1 MLKEYKYNILIISQ
15 NDMFNNQISKMFPPE
30 IINILDYASNCA
42 LSRRMILERNY
53 EILII
58 NSPLNDENG
67 ISLAIDAVEIN
78 KMGVILFTPPQKYD
92 EYYDKTHEFGILT
105 LSNTVSNETFL
116 QTLRLLLSTR
126 QRIERIVEKKL
137 SLSERMAEIRILS
150 EAKLALI
157 DKYYYTEDDAHKY
170 IEKNAMNKRITLV
183 ESARQI
189 LEEIKVKKS

>member
-1 MLKEYKYNILIISQ
+1 MLKEYKYNILITSS
-15 NDMFNNQISKMFPPE
+15 NELYSKSISKMFPPE
-30 IINILDYASNCA
+30 IINVIDYANNGA
-42 LSRRMILERNY
+42 LARRMMLERNY

-58 NSPLNDENG
+58 YSPLSDEAG
-67 ISLAIDAVEIN
+67 IQIAIDAVEIN
-78 KMGVILFTPPQKYD
+78 KMGVILFTQPQKYD
-92 EYYDKTHEFGILT
+92 EYYDKTHEYGILT

-183 ESARQI
+183 ESAKQI
-189 LEEIKVKKS
+189 VEEIKGKKL